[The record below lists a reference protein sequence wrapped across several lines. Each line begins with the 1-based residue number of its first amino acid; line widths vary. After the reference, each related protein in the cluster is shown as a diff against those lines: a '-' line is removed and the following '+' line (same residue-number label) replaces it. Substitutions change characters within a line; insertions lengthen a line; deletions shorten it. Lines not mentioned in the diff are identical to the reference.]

1 MTVHSFS
8 SAAGAA
14 APLTRAR
21 VSGSLPVWSLSLGC
35 PKNRVDTEH
44 LLGSLGMPVHSV
56 EHMGRARLVFINTC
70 GFIEPAVRESIRS
83 ILDAVERLGRCK
95 RRPLLAVAGCMVGRY
110 GVKDLAA
117 DLPEV
122 DLWLPTDELEN
133 WPAMVREALG
143 LPAAPAAPGRLLS
156 TGPSYAWLKVGEGCR
171 HKCAFCTIPSI
182 RGPLRSVPAADLREE
197 ARGLLAGGVRE
208 LVLVAQDLTSW
219 GSDFDTPQRLPH
231 LLDELLPLD
240 RLTWLRLLYLY
251 PSGVTPELLRYMR
264 EAGPQLLPYFDIP
277 LQHAHPEV
285 LTRMG
290 RPFANDPRRVVDRV
304 REALPEAAL
313 RTTFI
318 VGYPGETEEQYAELC
333 DFVKT
338 VKFDRL
344 GCFAYSAEENTVA
357 AKMDN
362 QIDEEVKQRR
372 ADHIMELQAEISAEK
387 EAEKVGKTYECIC
400 DGVDDETGMYLLR
413 SAADCPEIDG
423 SIMTPAD
430 TPLETGA
437 FYNVTITDADTY
449 DLYGYAE
456 SKVEE

>member
-122 DLWLPTDELEN
+122 DLWLPTGELEN

-197 ARGLLAGGVRE
+197 AAACWPAGC
-208 LVLVAQDLTSW
+208 ANWSW
-219 GSDFDTPQRLPH
+219 
-231 LLDELLPLD
+231 
-240 RLTWLRLLYLY
+240 W
-251 PSGVTPELLRYMR
+251 
-264 EAGPQLLPYFDIP
+264 
-277 LQHAHPEV
+277 
-285 LTRMG
+285 
-290 RPFANDPRRVVDRV
+290 PR
-304 REALPEAAL
+304 
-313 RTTFI
+313 T
-318 VGYPGETEEQYAELC
+318 
-333 DFVKT
+333 
-338 VKFDRL
+338 
-344 GCFAYSAEENTVA
+344 
-357 AKMDN
+357 
-362 QIDEEVKQRR
+362 
-372 ADHIMELQAEISAEK
+372 
-387 EAEKVGKTYECIC
+387 
-400 DGVDDETGMYLLR
+400 
-413 SAADCPEIDG
+413 
-423 SIMTPAD
+423 
-430 TPLETGA
+430 
-437 FYNVTITDADTY
+437 
-449 DLYGYAE
+449 
-456 SKVEE
+456 

>member
-122 DLWLPTDELEN
+122 DLCLPPGELET

-197 ARGLLAGGVRE
+197 ARSLLAGGVRE
-208 LVLVAQDLTSW
+208 LVLVAQD
-219 GSDFDTPQRLPH
+219 
-231 LLDELLPLD
+231 
-240 RLTWLRLLYLY
+240 
-251 PSGVTPELLRYMR
+251 YMR

-304 REALPEAAL
+304 REALPETAL

-318 VGYPGETEEQYAELC
+318 VGYPGETEEHFQTLC
-333 DFVKT
+333 RFVEET
-338 VKFDRL
+338 RFRHL
-344 GCFAYSAEENTVA
+344 GVFAYQAEEGTPA
-357 AKMDN
+357 AAMPD
-362 QIDEEVKQRR
+362 QVPMEVREERR
-372 ADHIMELQAEISAEK
+372 ATLMEIQGEISERQLQ
-387 EAEKVGKTYECIC
+387 EAVGQTMPVLVDAPHDEWPGLHVGRVWFQAPEVDGITYVSGL
-400 DGVDDETGMYLLR
+400 GV
-413 SAADCPEIDG
+413 AP
-423 SIMTPAD
+423 
-430 TPLETGA
+430 GA
-437 FYNVTITDADTY
+437 LVQGDIVESSTY
-449 DLYGYAE
+449 DLTALA
-456 SKVEE
+456 

>member
-122 DLWLPTDELEN
+122 DLWLPTGELEN

-219 GSDFDTPQRLPH
+219 GSDFDTPQSLPH

-251 PSGVTPELLRYMR
+251 PSGVTPELLRYKIGR
-264 EAGPQLLPYFDIP
+264 
-277 LQHAHPEV
+277 AHV
-285 LTRMG
+285 
-290 RPFANDPRRVVDRV
+290 
-304 REALPEAAL
+304 
-313 RTTFI
+313 
-318 VGYPGETEEQYAELC
+318 
-333 DFVKT
+333 
-338 VKFDRL
+338 
-344 GCFAYSAEENTVA
+344 
-357 AKMDN
+357 
-362 QIDEEVKQRR
+362 
-372 ADHIMELQAEISAEK
+372 
-387 EAEKVGKTYECIC
+387 
-400 DGVDDETGMYLLR
+400 
-413 SAADCPEIDG
+413 
-423 SIMTPAD
+423 
-430 TPLETGA
+430 
-437 FYNVTITDADTY
+437 
-449 DLYGYAE
+449 
-456 SKVEE
+456 

>member
-122 DLWLPTDELEN
+122 DLWLPTGELEN

-156 TGPSYAWLKVGEGCR
+156 TGPSYAWLKVAKAAATSAPSAPSRPSGAR
-171 HKCAFCTIPSI
+171 CAPC
-182 RGPLRSVPAADLREE
+182 LRPTCARRPAACWP
-197 ARGLLAGGVRE
+197 AGC
-208 LVLVAQDLTSW
+208 ANWSW
-219 GSDFDTPQRLPH
+219 
-231 LLDELLPLD
+231 
-240 RLTWLRLLYLY
+240 W
-251 PSGVTPELLRYMR
+251 
-264 EAGPQLLPYFDIP
+264 
-277 LQHAHPEV
+277 
-285 LTRMG
+285 
-290 RPFANDPRRVVDRV
+290 PR
-304 REALPEAAL
+304 
-313 RTTFI
+313 T
-318 VGYPGETEEQYAELC
+318 
-333 DFVKT
+333 
-338 VKFDRL
+338 
-344 GCFAYSAEENTVA
+344 
-357 AKMDN
+357 
-362 QIDEEVKQRR
+362 
-372 ADHIMELQAEISAEK
+372 
-387 EAEKVGKTYECIC
+387 
-400 DGVDDETGMYLLR
+400 
-413 SAADCPEIDG
+413 
-423 SIMTPAD
+423 
-430 TPLETGA
+430 
-437 FYNVTITDADTY
+437 
-449 DLYGYAE
+449 
-456 SKVEE
+456 

>member
-1 MTVHSFS
+1 MTNQPKGFMVYDPTTGQYVQQQLPQMTPVQP
-8 SAAGAA
+8 AQPVQPTQPVQP
-14 APLTRAR
+14 APQ
-21 VSGSLPVWSLSLGC
+21 PV
-35 PKNRVDTEH
+35 PTIQVQPEAPVAQPVVQQ
-44 LLGSLGMPVHSV
+44 MPV
-56 EHMGRARLVFINTC
+56 MVFD
-70 GFIEPAVRESIRS
+70 PASGQYVQQMMLMQQDPTTGNWI
-83 ILDAVERLGRCK
+83 AVQ
-95 RRPLLAVAGCMVGRY
+95 PAQPVAQ
-110 GVKDLAA
+110 
-117 DLPEV
+117 
-122 DLWLPTDELEN
+122 
-133 WPAMVREALG
+133 
-143 LPAAPAAPGRLLS
+143 PAAPAAPGRLLS

-219 GSDFDTPQRLPH
+219 GSDFDTPQSLPH

-318 VGYPGETEEQYAELC
+318 VGYPGETEEHFQALC
-333 DFVKT
+333 RFVEET
-338 VKFDRL
+338 RFRHL
-344 GCFAYSAEENTVA
+344 GVFAYQAEEGTPA
-357 AKMDN
+357 AAMPD
-362 QIDEEVKQRR
+362 QVPMEVREERR
-372 ADHIMELQAEISAEK
+372 ATLMEIQAEISERQLQ
-387 EAEKVGKTYECIC
+387 EAVGQTMPVLVDAPHDEWPGLHVGRVWFQAPEVDGITYVSGL
-400 DGVDDETGMYLLR
+400 GV
-413 SAADCPEIDG
+413 AP
-423 SIMTPAD
+423 
-430 TPLETGA
+430 GA
-437 FYNVTITDADTY
+437 LVQGDIVESSTY
-449 DLYGYAE
+449 DLTALA
-456 SKVEE
+456 

>member
-21 VSGSLPVWSLSLGC
+21 ASGSLPVWSLSLGC

-44 LLGSLGMPVHSV
+44 LLGSLGMPVRSV

-83 ILDAVERLGRCK
+83 VLDAVERLGRCK
-95 RRPLLAVAGCMVGRY
+95 RRP
-110 GVKDLAA
+110 
-117 DLPEV
+117 
-122 DLWLPTDELEN
+122 
-133 WPAMVREALG
+133 
-143 LPAAPAAPGRLLS
+143 
-156 TGPSYAWLKVGEGCR
+156 
-171 HKCAFCTIPSI
+171 
-182 RGPLRSVPAADLREE
+182 
-197 ARGLLAGGVRE
+197 LLAGGVRE

-219 GSDFDTPQRLPH
+219 GSDFDTPQSLPR

-290 RPFANDPRRVVDRV
+290 RPFAHDPRRVVDRV
-304 REALPEAAL
+304 REALPGAAL

-318 VGYPGETEEQYAELC
+318 VGYPGETEEHFQALC
-333 DFVKT
+333 RFVEET
-338 VKFDRL
+338 RFRHL
-344 GCFAYSAEENTVA
+344 GVFAYQAEEGTPA
-357 AKMDN
+357 AAMPD
-362 QIDEEVKQRR
+362 QVPVEVREERR
-372 ADHIMELQAEISAEK
+372 AALMEIQAGISEQQLQEV
-387 EAEKVGKTYECIC
+387 VGRTMPVLVDAPHDEWPGLHVGRVWFQAPEVDGITYVSGP
-400 DGVDDETGMYLLR
+400 GV
-413 SAADCPEIDG
+413 AP
-423 SIMTPAD
+423 
-430 TPLETGA
+430 GA
-437 FYNVTITDADTY
+437 LVQGDIVESSTY
-449 DLYGYAE
+449 DLTALA
-456 SKVEE
+456 

>member
-14 APLTRAR
+14 APLARAR

-156 TGPSYAWLKVGEGCR
+156 TGPSYAWL
-171 HKCAFCTIPSI
+171 
-182 RGPLRSVPAADLREE
+182 
-197 ARGLLAGGVRE
+197 
-208 LVLVAQDLTSW
+208 
-219 GSDFDTPQRLPH
+219 
-231 LLDELLPLD
+231 
-240 RLTWLRLLYLY
+240 
-251 PSGVTPELLRYMR
+251 
-264 EAGPQLLPYFDIP
+264 
-277 LQHAHPEV
+277 
-285 LTRMG
+285 
-290 RPFANDPRRVVDRV
+290 
-304 REALPEAAL
+304 
-313 RTTFI
+313 
-318 VGYPGETEEQYAELC
+318 
-333 DFVKT
+333 
-338 VKFDRL
+338 
-344 GCFAYSAEENTVA
+344 
-357 AKMDN
+357 
-362 QIDEEVKQRR
+362 
-372 ADHIMELQAEISAEK
+372 
-387 EAEKVGKTYECIC
+387 
-400 DGVDDETGMYLLR
+400 
-413 SAADCPEIDG
+413 
-423 SIMTPAD
+423 
-430 TPLETGA
+430 
-437 FYNVTITDADTY
+437 
-449 DLYGYAE
+449 
-456 SKVEE
+456 

>member
-219 GSDFDTPQRLPH
+219 GSDFDTPQSLPH

-240 RLTWLRLLYLY
+240 RLTRLRLLYLY

-290 RPFANDPRRVVDRV
+290 RPFANAPRRVVARV
-304 REALPEAAL
+304 RVAVPEAAL
-313 RTTFI
+313 RTTFSGLSRRDRGTFPDP
-318 VGYPGETEEQYAELC
+318 VPFRGRDALPPPG
-333 DFVKT
+333 
-338 VKFDRL
+338 RL
-344 GCFAYSAEENTVA
+344 RLSGRGRHARGGHARPGAHGSARGTPRHAHGDPGRDQRTAIAGIGGPDHAGAGGCA
-357 AKMDN
+357 A
-362 QIDEEVKQRR
+362 
-372 ADHIMELQAEISAEK
+372 
-387 EAEKVGKTYECIC
+387 
-400 DGVDDETGMYLLR
+400 
-413 SAADCPEIDG
+413 
-423 SIMTPAD
+423 
-430 TPLETGA
+430 
-437 FYNVTITDADTY
+437 
-449 DLYGYAE
+449 
-456 SKVEE
+456 

>member
-1 MTVHSFS
+1 
-8 SAAGAA
+8 
-14 APLTRAR
+14 
-21 VSGSLPVWSLSLGC
+21 
-35 PKNRVDTEH
+35 
-44 LLGSLGMPVHSV
+44 MP
-56 EHMGRARLVFINTC
+56 
-70 GFIEPAVRESIRS
+70 
-83 ILDAVERLGRCK
+83 ERLGRCK

-219 GSDFDTPQRLPH
+219 GSDFDTPQSLPH

-264 EAGPQLLPYFDIP
+264 EAGPRLLPYFDIP

-318 VGYPGETEEQYAELC
+318 VGYPGETEEHFQTLC
-333 DFVKT
+333 RFVEET
-338 VKFDRL
+338 RFRHL
-344 GCFAYSAEENTVA
+344 GVFAYQAEEGTPA
-357 AKMDN
+357 AAMPD
-362 QIDEEVKQRR
+362 QVPMEVREERR
-372 ADHIMELQAEISAEK
+372 ATLMEIQAEISEQQLQ
-387 EAEKVGKTYECIC
+387 EVVG
-400 DGVDDETGMYLLR
+400 
-413 SAADCPEIDG
+413 
-423 SIMTPAD
+423 
-430 TPLETGA
+430 
-437 FYNVTITDADTY
+437 
-449 DLYGYAE
+449 
-456 SKVEE
+456 

>member
-21 VSGSLPVWSLSLGC
+21 ASGSLPVWSLSLGC
-35 PKNRVDTEH
+35 PKNRVDSEH
-44 LLGSLGMPVHSV
+44 LLGSLGVPVRSV

-70 GFIEPAVRESIRS
+70 GFIEPAVRESIRAV
-83 ILDAVERLGRCK
+83 LDAVEHLGRCK

-110 GVKDLAA
+110 GVEELAA
-117 DLPEV
+117 GLPEV
-122 DLWLPTDELEN
+122 DLWLPTDRLEH
-133 WPAMVREALG
+133 WPAMVRAALG
-143 LPAAPAAPGRLLS
+143 LPEAPAAPGRLLS

-182 RGPLRSVPAADLREE
+182 RGPLRSVPAPTLREE

-219 GSDFDTPQRLPH
+219 GSDFDTPQSLPR

-277 LQHAHPEV
+277 LQHAHPEI

-290 RPFANDPRRVVDRV
+290 RPFASDPRRVVDRV

-318 VGYPGETEEQYAELC
+318 VGYPGETGEHFRTLCRFVEETR
-333 DFVKT
+333 F
-338 VKFDRL
+338 RHL
-344 GCFAYSAEENTVA
+344 GVFAYQAEEGTPA
-357 AKMDN
+357 AAMPD
-362 QIDEEVKQRR
+362 QVPVEVREQRR
-372 ADHIMELQAEISAEK
+372 AELMEIQAEISEQQLQ
-387 EAEKVGKTYECIC
+387 EVVGRTLPVLVDAPHDEWPGLHVGRVWFQAPEVDGITYVSGT
-400 DGVDDETGMYLLR
+400 GV
-413 SAADCPEIDG
+413 AP
-423 SIMTPAD
+423 
-430 TPLETGA
+430 GA
-437 FYNVTITDADTY
+437 LVRGDIVESSTY
-449 DLYGYAE
+449 DLTALA
-456 SKVEE
+456 

>member
-95 RRPLLAVAGCMVGRY
+95 RRSLLAVAGCMVGRY

-318 VGYPGETEEQYAELC
+318 VGYPGETEEHFQTLC
-333 DFVKT
+333 RFVEET
-338 VKFDRL
+338 RFRHL
-344 GCFAYSAEENTVA
+344 GVFAYQAEEGTPA
-357 AKMDN
+357 AAMPD
-362 QIDEEVKQRR
+362 QVPMEVREERR
-372 ADHIMELQAEISAEK
+372 ATLMEIQAEISERQLQ
-387 EAEKVGKTYECIC
+387 EAVGQTMPVLVDAPHDEWPGLHVGRVWFQAPEVDGITYVSGL
-400 DGVDDETGMYLLR
+400 GV
-413 SAADCPEIDG
+413 AP
-423 SIMTPAD
+423 
-430 TPLETGA
+430 GA
-437 FYNVTITDADTY
+437 LVQGDIVESSTY
-449 DLYGYAE
+449 DLTALA
-456 SKVEE
+456 

>member
-122 DLWLPTDELEN
+122 DLWLPTGELEN

-156 TGPSYAWLKVGEGCR
+156 TGPSYAWL
-171 HKCAFCTIPSI
+171 P
-182 RGPLRSVPAADLREE
+182 
-197 ARGLLAGGVRE
+197 
-208 LVLVAQDLTSW
+208 
-219 GSDFDTPQRLPH
+219 PQV
-231 LLDELLPLD
+231 
-240 RLTWLRLLYLY
+240 RLLHH
-251 PSGVTPELLRYMR
+251 PVHP
-264 EAGPQLLPYFDIP
+264 GP
-277 LQHAHPEV
+277 
-285 LTRMG
+285 
-290 RPFANDPRRVVDRV
+290 
-304 REALPEAAL
+304 AAL
-313 RTTFI
+313 RACGRPARGGPQPAGRRGARTGPGGPGPDL
-318 VGYPGETEEQYAELC
+318 VGQ
-333 DFVKT
+333 
-338 VKFDRL
+338 
-344 GCFAYSAEENTVA
+344 
-357 AKMDN
+357 
-362 QIDEEVKQRR
+362 
-372 ADHIMELQAEISAEK
+372 
-387 EAEKVGKTYECIC
+387 
-400 DGVDDETGMYLLR
+400 
-413 SAADCPEIDG
+413 
-423 SIMTPAD
+423 
-430 TPLETGA
+430 
-437 FYNVTITDADTY
+437 
-449 DLYGYAE
+449 
-456 SKVEE
+456 